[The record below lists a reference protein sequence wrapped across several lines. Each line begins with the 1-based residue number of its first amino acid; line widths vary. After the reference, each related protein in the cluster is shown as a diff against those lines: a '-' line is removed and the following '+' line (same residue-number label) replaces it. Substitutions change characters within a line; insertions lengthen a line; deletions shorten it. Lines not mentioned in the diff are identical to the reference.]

1 MKSLRLFIFVFLL
14 CIGTAGLYSQPTQQ
28 WTARLNGPL
37 DSTDVAKDITVD
49 NFGNSYVTGYSY
61 SLLGIL
67 TDALTVSYDSNGNE
81 RWSTV
86 FGGLLHD
93 EGVAITL
100 DNTQQYVYVTGFTN
114 GLLNLTAA
122 DYFIVKY
129 NAATGNIV
137 WSRTYNYGLIGDDRA
152 TSIVVDGQN
161 NPIITGYS
169 QGFLV
174 ALTPY
179 DYATVKYDQNGN
191 QQWASRYNGTG
202 NNQDRAYAIIVDG
215 SDNVIVTG
223 ESMGSGTNYDYT
235 TVKYNPN
242 GSQQWASRYNGTGND
257 EDRAYAIIVDGS
269 DNVIVTG
276 SSRSTSGSGSE
287 NYSTVKYNP
296 AGTQQWAST
305 YNGTGNNQDRAY
317 AIIVDGSDNVIVTG
331 ESMGNGTNYDYSTVK
346 YNSNGNQLWA
356 QRYDGPGNNED
367 RAYAIIVDGSDNV
380 YVTGSSRSS
389 NSQGSEDYATLK
401 YTSNGGEDWNV
412 RYDGTGSDEDRA
424 YAIIVDGSDNVYI
437 TGGSRHNSLPGS
449 EDFLTIK
456 YAPEIDPILIISNEI
471 PVKNSLWQNYPN
483 PFNPKTQINF
493 DIASQSNVK
502 ISIYNILG
510 NEIAVILNNRL
521 SPGTYAVKWDASSF
535 SSGIYFYRISVGDF
549 TDTKK
554 LILTK

>member
-1 MKSLRLFIFVFLL
+1 LL
-14 CIGTAGLYSQPTQQ
+14 C
-28 WTARLNGPL
+28 
-37 DSTDVAKDITVD
+37 
-49 NFGNSYVTGYSY
+49 
-61 SLLGIL
+61 
-67 TDALTVSYDSNGNE
+67 
-81 RWSTV
+81 
-86 FGGLLHD
+86 D
-93 EGVAITL
+93 EGAAIIL

-122 DYFIVKY
+122 DYFIAKY
-129 NAATGNIV
+129 EAATGNEV
-137 WSRTYNYGLIGDDRA
+137 WSRTYNYGLLGDDRA
-152 TSIVVDGQN
+152 TSIAVDGQN

-174 ALTPY
+174 VLTPY

-223 ESMGSGTNYDYT
+223 ESFGNSSNYDYA
-235 TVKYNPN
+235 TVKYGPN
-242 GSQQWASRYNGTGND
+242 GSQQWAGRYNGTAND
-257 EDRAYAIIVDGS
+257 TDRAYAIIVDGS

-276 SSRSTSGSGSE
+276 DSKGSGTSFD
-287 NYSTVKYNP
+287 YATVKYGP
-296 AGTQQWAST
+296 SGSQTWASR

-331 ESMGNGTNYDYSTVK
+331 ESMGSGTNYDYATVK
-346 YNSNGNQLWA
+346 YNQSGSQNWV
-356 QRYDGPGNNED
+356 QRYDGTGNNED

-389 NSQGSEDYATLK
+389 NTAGSEDYATLK
-401 YTSNGGEDWNV
+401 YTPAGGQTWV
-412 RYDGTGSDEDRA
+412 TTYDGTGNNEDRA

-437 TGGSRHNSLPGS
+437 TGSSRNSSLLGS
-449 EDFLTIK
+449 EDYLTIK
-456 YAPEIDPILIISNEI
+456 YAPETNPVIIISNQV

-493 DIASQSNVK
+493 DIASRSNVK
-502 ISIYNILG
+502 VSIYNILG
-510 NEIAVILNNRL
+510 DEIAVLLNDMLN
-521 SPGTYAVKWDASSF
+521 PGSYAVKWDASRF
-535 SSGIYFYRISVGDF
+535 SSGIYFYRISIGDF

-554 LILTK
+554 LILAK